1 MKTMTTLAAC
11 ALSVM
16 ALSALSFGV
25 QAQQLY
31 RIIGPDGRVT
41 FSDQPPAVAPGS
53 KNTPIPKGGS
63 AATTGSGGAA
73 TSGGAGLPAE
83 LRAVSNKFPVT
94 LYTGK
99 DCNPCAT
106 ARNMLAARGVPF
118 TEKTVDSNENIDLM
132 SRIFSSPV
140 LPSATIGGQQ
150 LKGYSDTEWSQ
161 YLDAAGYPKSST
173 LPASYRNPAATPL
186 VAKTTAP
193 VPAPAAAPAPAVA
206 APVAL
211 PDNTPAP
218 SNPAGIKF

>member
-11 ALSVM
+11 ALTAVALG
-16 ALSALSFGV
+16 ALSMGA

-31 RIIGPDGRVT
+31 RIVGPDGRVT

-53 KNTPIPKGGS
+53 KNAPIKGSTG
-63 AATTGSGGAA
+63 AAGSGSTTA
-73 TSGGAGLPAE
+73 SSGAGLPAE
-83 LRAVSNKFPVT
+83 LRSISGKYPVT

-99 DCNPCAT
+99 NCAPCGT

-118 TEKTVDSNENIDLM
+118 TEKTVDSNDDIESM
-132 SRIFSSPV
+132 SRIFSDAV

-150 LKGYSDTEWSQ
+150 LKGYSDYEWSQ

-186 VAKTTAP
+186 VAKTIA
-193 VPAPAAAPAPAVA
+193 PAPAPAAAAPAPA
-206 APVAL
+206 PVAV
-211 PDNTPAP
+211 PDTAATPA
-218 SNPAGIKF
+218 NPAGIKF